1 MNVLLFC
8 TIALLVIWGLVHVY
22 LDVKKVR
29 DWRVD
34 PQNPANLALHSN
46 STDYDGLISAVAEG
60 ATGIGEK
67 TVSHSDGLAGE
78 ASTSEAA
85 VSGVGHLLHNLAHFI
100 HH

>member
-8 TIALLVIWGLVHVY
+8 AIVLLLIWSLVHIY

-29 DWRVD
+29 NWQVD
-34 PQNPANLALHSN
+34 PQNPANLAIDSQ
-46 STDYDGLISAVAEG
+46 STIYDGLISAVAEG
-60 ATGIGEK
+60 ATRIGEK